1 MSISTVSQKQNNS
14 LEQDTWRERFLQR
27 ILIISAIIGLFAL
40 ISAVISTSDL
50 VLQSVYIGVYVLL
63 VASVLIR
70 FPYVVKASLF
80 VSLTLILG
88 IGSLTETGIRGDS
101 LFFFLAFVT
110 FSTLLIGPRMG
121 IASIAITEII
131 IIGMGYLIL
140 NDIFTLS
147 DKLALVGDLTDWISA
162 ATSQLLITLVIMN
175 AIRMLNE
182 GFRQSQQR
190 AGALSASLREAQIEL
205 ENRVAERTRELTEKT
220 NQINAASIIAHQ
232 VASIQDLDRL
242 LRLAANLISEQ
253 FGCYH
258 VGIYL
263 INQRGDYV
271 NLQATSSEGG
281 KRLLESGYRLRVGTE
296 GLIGY
301 VAAEK
306 KPRISLD
313 VGEDAIFFDNPEL
326 PETRSELA
334 LPLIVRN
341 KVVGVLDLQSTEIN
355 AFKYN
360 EIDTFQ
366 IMADQI
372 AIAIEN
378 ARLLTESQLVISQ
391 LETISNENTRQ
402 NWRTELAAHNP
413 VFHYSIT
420 GVRPIEKPAST
431 KGKNVLDIPI
441 TLRGQKIGIISLQ
454 RKAEFHK
461 WTAQEETVAA
471 KVAAQTALALENIRL
486 VERTRQRANR
496 EQAIANVTA
505 RIRETLDLDTVLRTT
520 AREVQKALNLQE
532 AEVRLLPQDKLDGAK
547 EPKPAGPS

>member
-1 MSISTVSQKQNNS
+1 MTISTVSQKQNNS
-14 LEQDTWRERFLQR
+14 LGQDTWRERFLQR

-40 ISAVISTSDL
+40 ISAVISTPDL

-70 FPYVVKASLF
+70 FPYIVKASLF

-121 IASIAITEII
+121 IATIVITEIV
-131 IIGMGYLIL
+131 IIGMGYLVL

-147 DKLALVGDLTDWISA
+147 DRLAFEGDIADWISA

-190 AGALSASLREAQIEL
+190 AEALSASLREAQIEL
-205 ENRVAERTRELTEKT
+205 ENRVAERTQELSDKT
-220 NQINAASIIAHQ
+220 NQINAASVIAHQ

-263 INQRGDYV
+263 VNQRGDYV
-271 NLQATSSEGG
+271 NLQAASSEGG
-281 KRLLESGYRLRVGTE
+281 KRLLERGYRLRVGTE
-296 GLIGY
+296 GIIGY

-306 KPRISLD
+306 RPRISLD
-313 VGEDAIFFDNPEL
+313 VGEDAIFFDNLEL

-341 KVVGVLDLQSTEIN
+341 KVVGVLDLQSTEVN
-355 AFKYN
+355 AFKYD
-360 EIDTFQ
+360 EIDNFQ

-402 NWRTELAAHNP
+402 NWRTEFTAHNL
-413 VFHYSIT
+413 VFHYSVT
-420 GVRPIEKPAST
+420 GVRPIEKPVPI
-431 KGKNVLDIPI
+431 KVKNVLDIPI
-441 TLRGQKIGIISLQ
+441 TLRGQKIGMILLQ

-461 WTAQEETVAA
+461 WTAQEETVAS

-496 EQAIANVTA
+496 EQALANITA

-532 AEVRLLPQDKLDGAK
+532 AEVRLLPQDKPDDAN
-547 EPKPAGPS
+547 EPKQSGSS

>member
-1 MSISTVSQKQNNS
+1 MGISTTAQKQNNH
-14 LEQDTWRERFLQR
+14 LGQDDWRERFLQR

-40 ISAVISTSDL
+40 ISAVISTPDL
-50 VLQSVYIGVYVLL
+50 ILQSVYIGVYVLL

-80 VSLTLILG
+80 VSLTLVLG

-121 IASIAITEII
+121 IASIVITEII
-131 IIGMGYLIL
+131 ISVMGYLIL
-140 NDIFTLS
+140 NNIFTLS
-147 DKLALVGDLTDWISA
+147 DTLASEGDLSDWISA

-182 GFRQSQQR
+182 GFRQSRQR
-190 AGALSASLREAQIEL
+190 AEALSESLRESHLEL
-205 ENRVAERTRELTEKT
+205 EKRVAERTQELFHKT

-232 VASIQDLDRL
+232 VASVQDLDRL
-242 LRLAANLISEQ
+242 LKLAANLITEQ

-263 INQRGDYV
+263 INQRGDFV

-281 KRLLESGYRLRVGTE
+281 KRLLEEGYRLRVGTE
-296 GLIGY
+296 GIIGY

-306 KPRISLD
+306 RPRISLD
-313 VGEDAIFFDNPEL
+313 VGEDGIFFDNPEL
-326 PETRSELA
+326 SETRSELA

-341 KVVGVLDLQSTEIN
+341 KVVGVLDLQSVQIN
-355 AFKYN
+355 AFRYD
-360 EIDTFQ
+360 EIDNFQ

-372 AIAIEN
+372 AVAIEN

-402 NWRTELAAHNP
+402 NWRTELDAQQPA
-413 VFHYSIT
+413 FHYSAT
-420 GVRPIEKPAST
+420 GVHPVEKSHHQR
-431 KGKNVLDIPI
+431 GKNVLNIPI
-441 TLRGQKIGIISLQ
+441 ALRGQKIGMISLQ

-461 WTAQEETVAA
+461 WTMQEEIVAS
-471 KVAAQTALALENIRL
+471 KVAAQAALALENIRL

-520 AREVQKALNLQE
+520 AREVQKSLNLQE
-532 AEVRLLPQDKLDGAK
+532 AEVRFLHQDKPDGVK
-547 EPKPAGPS
+547 ESND